1 MHADDVCGT
10 VAEWVRS
17 SLLTVDLLMQGDV
30 VVAAAFMS
38 YAGPFPSEYRSILVD
53 DTWLPMISDL
63 KIPASSGFSFS
74 DFLADPSDVR
84 DWNIL
89 GLPADAFSTENGV
102 MTTRGRRWPL
112 MIDPQG
118 QANKWVKNM
127 EGPRGL
133 KVLNLQ
139 MSDLARQVE
148 NALQFGNPVLLQ
160 VCSSLPIC

>member
-1 MHADDVCGT
+1 MIGC
-10 VAEWVRS
+10 
-17 SLLTVDLLMQGDV
+17 DLQGDV

-38 YAGPFPSEYRSILVD
+38 YAGPFPSEYRAELVD
-53 DTWLPMISDL
+53 KAWLPMIAEL
-63 KIPASSGFSFS
+63 KIPASPGFSFS

-89 GLPADAFSTENGV
+89 GLPADSFSTENGV

-127 EGPRGL
+127 ESKRGL

-139 MSDLARQVE
+139 MADMARQVE
-148 NALQFGNPVLLQ
+148 SAIQFGNPVLLQ
-160 VCSSLPIC
+160 VCFWDCPWW

>member
-1 MHADDVCGT
+1 
-10 VAEWVRS
+10 
-17 SLLTVDLLMQGDV
+17 
-30 VVAAAFMS
+30 
-38 YAGPFPSEYRSILVD
+38 
-53 DTWLPMISDL
+53 MIADL
-63 KIPASSGFSFS
+63 KIPASPGFSFS

-127 EGPRGL
+127 EGRRGL
-133 KVLNLQ
+133 KVLDLQ
-139 MSDLARQVE
+139 MPDLARQVE

-160 VCSSLPIC
+160 ACLRVLPQYV